1 MDNTKLESDLDRIR
15 NISKIKKSH
24 YKQKNII
31 ITFICK
37 YKFRIPIIIITG
49 IFLFINYHKHLI
61 TVQTLEPFF
70 FDEKGHFQW
79 LGLTS
84 VTAIVSLVL
93 TNYMTAKK
101 NRSDLVSKSRIEWIQ
116 KNKEIMSLYLQEVKY
131 YPYLLD
137 ALKNNKATR
146 QQLDDLV
153 INIEVNYNLLLMNF
167 SDNKDNAQINTCI
180 KDCFIFVQCYEVF
193 WESNDTDQAQ
203 NIWPIENLS
212 TVSRDYFKRE
222 WEKAKRGK

>member
-101 NRSDLVSKSRIEWIQ
+101 NKSDLVSKSRIEWIQ
-116 KNKEIMSLYLQEVKY
+116 KNKETMSLYLRGVKH
-131 YPYLLD
+131 YPYLFKESKKGNATSKEVTDL
-137 ALKNNKATR
+137 ALE
-146 QQLDDLV
+146 
-153 INIEVNYNLLLMNF
+153 IEVNYYLLLMNF
-167 SDNKDNAQINTCI
+167 SDNEDNKQINTCI
-180 KDCFIFVQCYEVF
+180 GDCALYVNCVKYF
-193 WESNDTDQAQ
+193 WQIGEKEQLENVL
-203 NIWPIENLS
+203 PVENLS

-222 WEKAKRGK
+222 WERAKQGK